1 MKVWQK
7 KDEKSAELKDKEKV
21 EQLMALLKGKGT
33 DLVKVSNLVQEM
45 VSKLAETMEWRWGA
59 IYL

>member
-21 EQLMALLKGKGT
+21 EQLMALLKGRGA